1 MSTLTTSQPIRI
13 MIADD
18 HPVLRFG
25 ISAMIDGQPDM
36 ALVAEAGNGAEAVEQ
51 FRAVRPDVT
60 LMDLQMPR
68 MNGVDAIIA
77 IRSEYPRARI
87 IVLTTYAGDAQAL
100 RALKAGAVGYL
111 VKNAVRLE
119 LLDTIRAIHA
129 GRRHIPA
136 EIAQQIAFHASE
148 EALSERELGVL
159 TQVAA
164 GKANKEIAWLLEISE
179 DTVKAHMRSI
189 FAKLDV
195 NDRTQAVTA
204 ALRRG
209 IIEL

>member
-1 MSTLTTSQPIRI
+1 MQLTTVIRI

-18 HPVLRFG
+18 HPVLRLG
-25 ISAMIDGQPDM
+25 ISAIIEGQADL
-36 ALVAEAGNGAEAVEQ
+36 ALVAEATNGEEALEQ
-51 FRAVRPDVT
+51 YRATRPDVT

-68 MNGVDAIIA
+68 MNGVDAIAA
-77 IRSEYPRARI
+77 IRKEFPHARI
-87 IVLTTYAGDAQAL
+87 IVLTTYAGDAQAM

-111 VKNAVRLE
+111 LKSTLRKDLI
-119 LLDTIRAIHA
+119 DTIRAIHA

-136 EIAQQIAFHASE
+136 EIAQEIAFHASE

-159 TQVAA
+159 EQVAA
-164 GKANKEIAWLLEISE
+164 GKANKEIAWLLSISE

-189 FAKLDV
+189 FAKLAV
-195 NDRTQAVTA
+195 GDRTQAVTA